1 MEFLAQ
7 DALFYMY
14 IITTAL
20 CLLDVFL
27 LSNVSRFVSQKTC
40 SRRQTVFAVVHT
52 CKEDVESKHLF
63 SIFYK
68 YGMIRSI
75 RRQQSS
81 GESDET
87 GPYVPMF
94 R

>member
-1 MEFLAQ
+1 MEFLVQ
-7 DALFYMY
+7 DAIFYMY
-14 IITTAL
+14 VITTAL

-27 LSNVSRFVSQKTC
+27 YANVSRFVSQKTC
-40 SRRQTVFAVVHT
+40 SGRQRTFAVVHT
-52 CKEDVESKHLF
+52 CKENDGHRHLF

-75 RRQQSS
+75 RRQQASD
-81 GESDET
+81 ESDET

>member
-1 MEFLAQ
+1 MEFLMQ
-7 DALFYMY
+7 DAIFYMY
-14 IITTAL
+14 VITTAL

-27 LSNVSRFVSQKTC
+27 LANVSRFVSQKTC
-40 SRRQTVFAVVHT
+40 SGRQSAFAVIHT
-52 CKEDVESKHLF
+52 CKENDGNNRLV

-81 GESDET
+81 DESDEV